1 MLIFF
6 LVSFFFVDSYDLSLF
21 QNVRQTLIWSLCPK
35 YILPYSLDTS
45 SCSWIQTYLYF
56 LRSLFCFVASN
67 ITALR
72 YDSVAES
79 ICTHY
84 SNLSGRPDIFLGS
97 GTFKKSQGPCFFQKA
112 GCKRT
117 GLCYSKIEE
126 TRLSL
131 LFFNNNFQ
139 KTGCLIFFQSHKPT
153 LV

>member
-1 MLIFF
+1 MWSLDLSRFT
-6 LVSFFFVDSYDLSLF
+6 DLSLF

-117 GLCYSKIEE
+117 GLCQGRNHGQNLGSTSAMVGRICPP
-126 TRLSL
+126 RL
-131 LFFNNNFQ
+131 
-139 KTGCLIFFQSHKPT
+139 G
-153 LV
+153 

>member
-56 LRSLFCFVASN
+56 LRSIFCFVASN

-84 SNLSGRPDIFLGS
+84 SKGQIISKCFFSGRG
-97 GTFKKSQGPCFFQKA
+97 FFQK
-112 GCKRT
+112 T
-117 GLCYSKIEE
+117 NENTSHTSKNEFIRSVFLKES
-126 TRLSL
+126 TA
-131 LFFNNNFQ
+131 
-139 KTGCLIFFQSHKPT
+139 
-153 LV
+153 